1 MNDTWIKVAVDDLAM
16 KGFRHYGYMEYAD
29 NISVLHSR
37 LKETIDKRQVPEKAI
52 QEVNKLLEE
61 MMTLQL
67 EEESADGS
75 SKNCTANG
83 NDC

>member
-1 MNDTWIKVAVDDLAM
+1 M
-16 KGFRHYGYMEYAD
+16 KGFRQYGYMEYAD

-75 SKNCTANG
+75 SKNCTADG

>member
-1 MNDTWIKVAVDDLAM
+1 M
-16 KGFRHYGYMEYAD
+16 KGFRQYGYMEYAD

-67 EEESADGS
+67 EEELADGS

>member
-1 MNDTWIKVAVDDLAM
+1 M
-16 KGFRHYGYMEYAD
+16 KGFRQYGYMEYAD

-52 QEVNKLLEE
+52 QEVNKLLQE

-67 EEESADGS
+67 EEELADGS

>member
-1 MNDTWIKVAVDDLAM
+1 M
-16 KGFRHYGYMEYAD
+16 KGFRQYGYMEYAD
-29 NISVLHSR
+29 NVSVLHSR
-37 LKETIDKRQVPEKAI
+37 LKETIDKRLVPEKAI

-75 SKNCTANG
+75 SKNYTANG

>member
-1 MNDTWIKVAVDDLAM
+1 
-16 KGFRHYGYMEYAD
+16 MEYAD

-67 EEESADGS
+67 EEELADGS
-75 SKNCTANG
+75 NKNCTANG

>member
-1 MNDTWIKVAVDDLAM
+1 
-16 KGFRHYGYMEYAD
+16 MEYAD

-67 EEESADGS
+67 EEELADGS